1 MRVLITGAT
10 GFVGQ
15 HLLTAIP
22 ENWDCFVLAR
32 RPELLPSSVQAISA
46 DIGGVEWTDELPA
59 KMDVVIH
66 LAQSSNYQTFPGA
79 ALDVFN
85 VNVGS
90 TAQLLNYASRSGV
103 KQFCLFSTGS
113 VYEPFDLTPLT
124 ENSRV
129 QPASINATTKLAA
142 ENISRSYES
151 LFSVSIL
158 RVFSPYGPG
167 QTNRLMPILIDR
179 IKAGHPIDLAGR
191 EGLKICPLYVEDLTK
206 ITIAAVE
213 NNWQGTF
220 NVAGTETL
228 SLKQIGDLI
237 ASKLNSGVNYRHND
251 QSETQLTP
259 SLLRLGELFDLE
271 GMTDFETGLDRT
283 LK

>member
-32 RPELLPSSVQAISA
+32 RPELLPSDVQAISA
-46 DIGGVEWTDELPA
+46 DISGVKWTHELPDR
-59 KMDVVIH
+59 MDVVIH
-66 LAQSSNYQTFPGA
+66 LAQSLNYHTFPDA

-85 VNVGS
+85 VNVNS

-124 ENSRV
+124 ESTRV
-129 QPASINATTKLAA
+129 QPSTINATTKLAA

-167 QTNRLMPILIDR
+167 QTNRLIPILIDR
-179 IKAGHPIDLAGR
+179 IKAGNPVDLAGR
-191 EGLKICPLYVEDLTK
+191 EGVRICPLYVEDLTK
-206 ITIAAVE
+206 ITIAAIE

-220 NVAGTETL
+220 NVAGNKSL
-228 SLKQIGDLI
+228 SVKEISELI
-237 ASKLNSGVNYRHND
+237 ASKLNCGVSYSHND
-251 QSETQLTP
+251 KQATHLTP
-259 SLLRLGELFDLE
+259 SLKNLGELFDLE
-271 GMTDFETGLDRT
+271 RMTDFKTGLDLT